1 MLCEISKVR
10 HFPLLAYSE
19 VRERRSVCMTEITVQ
34 IVEGGSKWQRQ
45 VSVRVKNCDKLDIL
59 MKVSWRMLKQNW
71 NVKGKYLRAVGIVS
85 REGKCFRYMRTRHR
99 VRTEEWSGVKG
110 SLGNCGLYS
119 YRGAETELG

>member
-1 MLCEISKVR
+1 
-10 HFPLLAYSE
+10 
-19 VRERRSVCMTEITVQ
+19 MTEITVQ

-45 VSVRVKNCDKLDIL
+45 VSVRVKNGDKLEIV

-99 VRTEEWSGVKG
+99 VRTEEWSGGYTVTEVG
-110 SLGNCGLYS
+110 RQNWARLGLRSLYFIL
-119 YRGAETELG
+119 EV